1 MRQTIA
7 VFVLIGALLSGVTFA
22 QAEEEALALEAK
34 KIEFAHDMRAKEL
47 DLEAQD
53 VKLDFERQMQ
63 EMELQERRA
72 QIERPHRANT
82 QRPHR
87 GSYHHKKKHGGFACL
102 IGLIM
107 IIVRLLATIWVAGDL
122 QRRKAGSA
130 LWIPIVLLGGLF
142 GLGVY
147 ALVRLGDIQQ
157 TETA

>member
-1 MRQTIA
+1 MLVLLVIGVFLPA
-7 VFVLIGALLSGVTFA
+7 VAFA
-22 QAEEEALALEAK
+22 QGEEEALALEA
-34 KIEFAHDMRAKEL
+34 ERLELEHANRERQLEMDAHESRL
-47 DLEAQD
+47 DI
-53 VKLDFERQMQ
+53 ERQMH
-63 EMELQERRA
+63 ELELEERRA
-72 QIERPHRANT
+72 QI

-87 GSYHHKKKHGGFACL
+87 GSYHHRKKHGRFACL

-130 LWIPIVLLGGLF
+130 LWIPIVLLGGLL

-147 ALVRLGDIQQ
+147 AVIRLGDIQQ